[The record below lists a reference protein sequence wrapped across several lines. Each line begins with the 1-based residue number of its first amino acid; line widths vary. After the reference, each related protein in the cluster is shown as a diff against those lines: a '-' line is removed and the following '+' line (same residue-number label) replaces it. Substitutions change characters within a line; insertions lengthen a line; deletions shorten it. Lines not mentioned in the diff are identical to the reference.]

1 MPKAE
6 DNYAKESKYY
16 TPISVENLKDEKKL
30 LHTQVE
36 GYNQF
41 INSLQYVISSQFN
54 QEKSID
60 VNKANIKTFHY
71 GFSFSKVKFS
81 RVNRANHIN
90 SNAPIT
96 PSYCRTAKE
105 TYSINIDCD
114 INGYQYYTYYD
125 GTVTEKVKFEIIKG
139 VLGGI
144 PCPVGSQYCTIAELD
159 PISRIKLEEDPS
171 DLGGYYIIDGS
182 EKALIA
188 TKSVIKN
195 APQFH
200 RPGKDGIDVKCD
212 ITSQYGD
219 GFDSSHYM
227 IIQLM
232 TDESIII
239 RLDINRSVS
248 LFLPFQ
254 IIYRLFDM
262 NKDKDIFDTILP
274 NYDIGNSRHEKI
286 AVSLRKAFNID
297 YSDNRK
303 DIITKNRFKS
313 YFDSNGKLESNTPE
327 LILRVADVINAINTG
342 TTSSKYDT
350 NRNSMS
356 KRQTTINEILG
367 TFDKIIF
374 PHIGTD
380 PASRVNKLKYL
391 GSLIYRAYG
400 VKFGDTPSDRNSL
413 SNQVV
418 ATTQLA
424 LVMSFKAIFNLTVVT
439 KIIRD
444 IQKNISSTENVQNIN
459 IKNIIYSNL
468 KTGDLLKNFCRVIK
482 AGNKP
487 KIKINKQMTTNR
499 LITNLL
505 ERNNR
510 TATLSTLRS
519 MQTTKNIGGKSN
531 DAIINSR
538 TPHPSHSGVLDP
550 IKSVEGANAGVVSEL
565 TISVEMTDIIF
576 TKDIEKLLIED
587 ENSIPIEQSIGSRVI
602 LNGAPI
608 CKHSNTKLFA
618 EKLRVLRREGIINR
632 HTSII
637 YHALDNG
644 DLEICTQKGRA
655 IRPLVIVYNNYEEHI
670 NSYKDKSTNRIPFKQ
685 WVAYTPDHYDML
697 VKNKINLQKLVEDKI
712 VEMISPIEYKNIY
725 VADSIERFN
734 ALSADPRHRFTHVD
748 LPLSNFGISVLA
760 CPHINH
766 SATVRTAYEGNQ
778 RRQTLGVPV
787 LNWYSTFY
795 GKLSVALNSFR
806 PITETIINKYIRT
819 DGGPV
824 IMLINAAGNNQED
837 SLIVNETFAE
847 YGRFSINYLVSHVA
861 TQEPNQYFGSPSA
874 NTKGLRSNNYSHLVN
889 GLPERGTVITKGMP
903 IIGIIEKD
911 NKDSNITYDRSLIY
925 KKNTPIIV
933 DAVSPLFNIQGYRS
947 YAVRTHSVRHVQAGD
962 KFSSRSGGKA
972 IISGIENTERIPT
985 SENGVC
991 PDAIIN
997 PHAFPSRMIMNQI
1010 QEGVESKYG
1019 AYLGINIDTTVFVKP
1034 NCEVIIE
1041 KMRKLGISHG
1051 NEVFYD
1057 GVTGERITNQLFV
1070 TVMFYQ
1076 RLSKMINDN
1085 SSAVDKPTLDIRTQ
1099 QTIRGI
1105 NNSGGTKFGEM
1116 EKDCWFCIGAMD
1128 AVEGKMLKDCDA
1140 KTAYVCNRCNNI
1152 AAVNPDA
1159 GIYKCPY
1166 CIKEKALS
1174 TFTEIKTSYATFG
1187 LFNTL
1192 MISGIGSKF
1201 YVEPHMFCD

>member
-1 MPKAE
+1 MSKTE
-6 DNYAKESKYY
+6 VNYAKESDDY
-16 TPISVENLKDEKKL
+16 TPISVENLKNEDNL
-30 LHTQVE
+30 LSNQVD
-36 GYNQF
+36 GYNKF
-41 INSLQYVISSQFN
+41 INSLQYVISSQFKQDKTSTDIN
-54 QEKSID
+54 KS
-60 VNKANIKTFHY
+60 NIKHFHY
-71 GFSFSKVKFS
+71 GFEFSNVKFS
-81 RVNRANHIN
+81 HVCRTNNLGRSI
-90 SNAPIT
+90 PIT
-96 PSYCRTAKE
+96 PSYCRTAKD
-105 TYSINIDCD
+105 TYSINIECT
-114 INGYQYYTYYD
+114 ISGYQYYTHMD
-125 GTVTEKVKFEIIKG
+125 GTNTEKTTFEIRGG

-144 PCPVGSQYCTIAELD
+144 PCPVGSQFCTIAKLD
-159 PISRIKLEEDPS
+159 AHTRISLEEDPT

-200 RPGKDGIDVKCD
+200 KPGKDGIDVKCD

-232 TDESIII
+232 TDESVII

-254 IIYRLFDM
+254 IIFKLFDM
-262 NKDKDIFDTILP
+262 DKDKDIFDTILP
-274 NYDIGNSRHEKI
+274 NYDINNSKHEKI
-286 AVSLRKAFNID
+286 AVSLRKAFKID

-303 DIITKNRFKS
+303 DIITKNRFRS
-313 YFDSNGKLESNTPE
+313 YFNADGKLESNPAE
-327 LILRVADVINAINTG
+327 LTLRVADVINAINIG
-342 TTSSKYDT
+342 TTVSKYDT
-350 NRNSMS
+350 NRNSTQKKQVVIS
-356 KRQTTINEILG
+356 QILG
-367 TFDKIIF
+367 LLDKIIF

-380 PASRVNKLKYL
+380 IASRINKLKYL

-424 LVMSFKAIFNLTVVT
+424 LVMSFKAIFNLTIVT
-439 KIIRD
+439 KIIRE
-444 IQKNISSTENVQNIN
+444 IQKNINSSDNPQNIN
-459 IKNIIYSNL
+459 IKNIISSNL
-468 KTGDLLKNFCRVIK
+468 KNDDLLKNFCRVIK

-499 LITNLL
+499 LITNVL
-505 ERNNR
+505 ERGNR

-519 MQTTKNIGGKSN
+519 MQTTKSIGGKSN

-565 TISVEMTDIIF
+565 TISVEMTDIIH
-576 TKDIEKLLIED
+576 TDDIKKLLIED
-587 ENSIPIEQSIGSRVI
+587 KDSFSIEHSEGSRVI

-608 CKHSNTKLFA
+608 CRHSNTKQFA
-618 EKLRVLRREGIINR
+618 SQLRVLRRENVIHR

-637 YHALDNG
+637 YHALENG

-655 IRPLVIVYNNYEEHI
+655 IRPLVVVYNNFDEHI
-670 NSYKDKSTNRIPFKQ
+670 KNFKNVPFKQ
-685 WVAYTPDHYDML
+685 WVLYTKSHHDLMI
-697 VKNKINLQKLVEDKI
+697 KGKITLQTLIDEKI

-725 VADSIERFN
+725 VADSIERFVE
-734 ALSADPRHRFTHVD
+734 LSTDPRNRFTHVD

-806 PITETIINKYIRT
+806 PITETIINKFIRT
-819 DGGPV
+819 DGGPI
-824 IMLINAAGNNQED
+824 IMLIQAAGNNQED

-847 YGRFSINYLVSHVA
+847 YGRFSINYQVSHVA
-861 TQEPNQYFGSPSA
+861 TQDPNQYFGSPLP
-874 NTKGLRSNNYSHLVN
+874 NTKNLKSNNYSHLVN
-889 GLPERGTVITKGMP
+889 GLPEKGTVITKGMP

-911 NKDSNITYDRSLIY
+911 NKDSTITYDRSLIY

-933 DAVSPLFNIQGYRS
+933 DAVSPSFNINGYKS
-947 YAVRTHSVRHVQAGD
+947 YAVKTHSVRHVQAGD

-985 SENGVC
+985 SENGIC
-991 PDAIIN
+991 PDAVIN
-997 PHAFPSRMIMNQI
+997 NHAFPSRMILNQME
-1010 QEGVESKYG
+1010 EGVESKYG
-1019 AYLGINIDTTVFVKP
+1019 AYLGVTIDTTVFVKP
-1034 NCEVIIE
+1034 KCEAIIE

-1057 GVTGERITNQLFV
+1057 GITGEKLTNQLFV

-1128 AVEGKMLKDCDA
+1128 AIMGKMLQDCDL
-1140 KTAYVCNRCNNI
+1140 KTAYICDRCGNI
-1152 AAVNPDA
+1152 AAVNTDV
-1159 GIYKCPY
+1159 GIFKCIF
-1166 CIKEKALS
+1166 CIKEKAPS

-1187 LFNTL
+1187 FFGTILT
-1192 MISGIGSKF
+1192 SGIGAKIYTNGLLF
-1201 YVEPHMFCD
+1201 AE